1 MRPINQD
8 PTWTKSSE
16 LYKAVQRET
25 HWFAATQDLS
35 TTINRTRLLLSSR
48 IETET
53 FSLVK
58 DLDPH
63 GYDKS
68 AL

>member
-1 MRPINQD
+1 MRLINQD
-8 PTWTKSSE
+8 PTRTKSFE
-16 LYKAVQRET
+16 IYEAVRRGS
-25 HWFAATQDLS
+25 HWFATTQGLN

-58 DLDPH
+58 NLDPH
-63 GYDKS
+63 G
-68 AL
+68 LR